1 DPTPTGRCADLGRPE
16 LLSQQP
22 CNTMLEHKGMRWGYV
37 FLRAASHIGEEE
49 ALVIMEQA
57 VEMFLVGEE
66 ERNIKSS
73 GFEGRLYTEMRY
85 EIIGSLGGQ
94 RFDADLETPYGRDKA
109 SFLVSEQ
116 TQGLGGRI
124 SRN

>member
-1 DPTPTGRCADLGRPE
+1 
-16 LLSQQP
+16 
-22 CNTMLEHKGMRWGYV
+22 M

-49 ALVIMEQA
+49 AKEIMVQA

-94 RFDADLETPYGRDKA
+94 RFDADLETPFGRDKA

-116 TQGLGGRI
+116 TQGSGSVI
-124 SRN
+124 SSN

>member
-1 DPTPTGRCADLGRPE
+1 
-16 LLSQQP
+16 
-22 CNTMLEHKGMRWGYV
+22 V

-66 ERNIKSS
+66 ERNIKNS

>member
-1 DPTPTGRCADLGRPE
+1 
-16 LLSQQP
+16 
-22 CNTMLEHKGMRWGYV
+22 MLEHNGMRWGYV

-49 ALVIMEQA
+49 AKEIMVQA

-66 ERNIKSS
+66 ERNMKSS

-94 RFDADLETPYGRDKA
+94 RFDADLETPFGRDKA

-116 TQGLGGRI
+116 TQGSGSVI

>member
-1 DPTPTGRCADLGRPE
+1 
-16 LLSQQP
+16 
-22 CNTMLEHKGMRWGYV
+22 M

-49 ALVIMEQA
+49 SKEIMVQA

-94 RFDADLETPYGRDKA
+94 RCDADLETPFGRDKA

-116 TQGLGGRI
+116 TQGSGSVI

>member
-1 DPTPTGRCADLGRPE
+1 
-16 LLSQQP
+16 
-22 CNTMLEHKGMRWGYV
+22 M

-73 GFEGRLYTEMRY
+73 SFEGRLYTEMRY

>member
-1 DPTPTGRCADLGRPE
+1 
-16 LLSQQP
+16 
-22 CNTMLEHKGMRWGYV
+22 MLEHKGMRWGYV

-66 ERNIKSS
+66 ERNIKNS
-73 GFEGRLYTEMRY
+73 GFEGKLYTEMRY

>member
-1 DPTPTGRCADLGRPE
+1 
-16 LLSQQP
+16 
-22 CNTMLEHKGMRWGYV
+22 M

-116 TQGLGGRI
+116 TQGLGGGI

>member
-1 DPTPTGRCADLGRPE
+1 
-16 LLSQQP
+16 
-22 CNTMLEHKGMRWGYV
+22 MRWGYV

>member
-1 DPTPTGRCADLGRPE
+1 
-16 LLSQQP
+16 
-22 CNTMLEHKGMRWGYV
+22 MLEHKGMRWGYV

-49 ALVIMEQA
+49 AKEIMVQA

-94 RFDADLETPYGRDKA
+94 RFDADLETPFGRDKA

-116 TQGLGGRI
+116 TQGSGSVI

>member
-1 DPTPTGRCADLGRPE
+1 
-16 LLSQQP
+16 
-22 CNTMLEHKGMRWGYV
+22 M

-85 EIIGSLGGQ
+85 EILGSLGGQ

>member
-1 DPTPTGRCADLGRPE
+1 
-16 LLSQQP
+16 
-22 CNTMLEHKGMRWGYV
+22 M

-49 ALVIMEQA
+49 AKEIMVQA

-94 RFDADLETPYGRDKA
+94 RFDADLETPFGRDKA

-116 TQGLGGRI
+116 TQGSGSVI

>member
-1 DPTPTGRCADLGRPE
+1 
-16 LLSQQP
+16 
-22 CNTMLEHKGMRWGYV
+22 MLEHKGMRWGYV

-49 ALVIMEQA
+49 AKEIMVQA

-94 RFDADLETPYGRDKA
+94 RFDADLETPFGRDKA

-116 TQGLGGRI
+116 TQGSGSVI
-124 SRN
+124 SSN

>member
-1 DPTPTGRCADLGRPE
+1 
-16 LLSQQP
+16 
-22 CNTMLEHKGMRWGYV
+22 M

-116 TQGLGGRI
+116 TQGLGERI

>member
-1 DPTPTGRCADLGRPE
+1 
-16 LLSQQP
+16 
-22 CNTMLEHKGMRWGYV
+22 MLEHEGMRWGYV

>member
-1 DPTPTGRCADLGRPE
+1 
-16 LLSQQP
+16 
-22 CNTMLEHKGMRWGYV
+22 M

-49 ALVIMEQA
+49 AKEIMVQA
-57 VEMFLVGEE
+57 VDMFLVGEE
-66 ERNIKSS
+66 ERNIKSF

-94 RFDADLETPYGRDKA
+94 RFDADLETPFGRDKA

-116 TQGLGGRI
+116 TQGSGSVI

>member
-1 DPTPTGRCADLGRPE
+1 
-16 LLSQQP
+16 
-22 CNTMLEHKGMRWGYV
+22 MLEHKGMRWGYV

-85 EIIGSLGGQ
+85 EILGSLGGQ

-116 TQGLGGRI
+116 TQGLGGGI

>member
-1 DPTPTGRCADLGRPE
+1 
-16 LLSQQP
+16 
-22 CNTMLEHKGMRWGYV
+22 MLEHEGMRWGYV

-116 TQGLGGRI
+116 TQGLGGGI